1 MLHRF
6 LTGGESHG
14 PCLTVIVE
22 GFPAGLALPVEE
34 INRDLARRQGG
45 YGRSGRQRIEH
56 DEVTFLGGV
65 EGDATTGGPIV
76 MQIAN
81 RDYANFIKKEHPP
94 LTVPRPG
101 HADLVG
107 AIKYRLSDMRTAL
120 ERSSARETAARTAAG
135 AVAKQLLG
143 QFGVQVGSIITEI
156 GEVAAKDLDLSHPE
170 ALVEATGSSPVR
182 CPDPQATE
190 AMKARID
197 RARRTGDTV
206 GGVFVVWATGLPAG
220 LGSYAHWDRR
230 LDGLLAQAVMSIQ
243 AIKGVEI
250 GEAFENA
257 RMNGRDVHDQIYAGS
272 NGLERRTNRAGGLE
286 GGVTTGQ
293 VLLVR
298 AAMKP
303 ISTTINP
310 LQTVDLATGEET
322 TTQYQRSDFCAV
334 PAAGVVGEAMVAW
347 VLAEALHEKLGGDSL
362 DEMRER
368 FPSLLSEASTPS
380 ETLSKRKDTE
390 TQRTRKD

>member
-1 MLHRF
+1 MSHRF

-22 GFPAGLALPVEE
+22 GFPAGLPLPKEE
-34 INRDLARRQGG
+34 IDRDLVRRQGG
-45 YGRSGRQRIEH
+45 YGRSGRQHIER
-56 DEVTFLGGV
+56 DEVQFLGGV
-65 EGDATTGGPIV
+65 EAGVSTGGPIV

-81 RDYANFIKKEHPP
+81 RDHANFVKKEHPR
-94 LTVPRPG
+94 LTAPRPG

-107 AIKYRLSDMRTAL
+107 AVKYRLSDMRTAL

-135 AVAKQLLG
+135 AVAKLLLRE
-143 QFGVQVGSIITEI
+143 FGVRMGSAVTEI
-156 GEVAAKDLDLSHPE
+156 GGAVASGIDFSSPE
-170 ALVEATGSSPVR
+170 RLEEETENSPVR
-182 CPDPQATE
+182 CPDPEAAE

-197 RARRTGDTV
+197 NARRTGDTV
-206 GGVFVVWATGLPAG
+206 GGVFVVWAAGLPVG
-220 LGSYAHWDRR
+220 LGSYVHWDRR

-250 GEAFENA
+250 GDAFENA
-257 RMNGRDVHDQIYAGS
+257 RVNGRAVHDQIYMGDG
-272 NGLERRTNRAGGLE
+272 GLERRTNRAGGLE

-310 LQTVDLATGEET
+310 LQTVDVATGEET

-362 DEMRER
+362 AEMRER
-368 FPSLLSEASTPS
+368 FAALPSGAEVPLSGAPEVP
-380 ETLSKRKDTE
+380 R
-390 TQRTRKD
+390 

>member
-1 MLHRF
+1 MSHRF

-14 PCLTVIVE
+14 PALTVIIE
-22 GFPAGLALPVEE
+22 GFPAGLPVPEEE

-45 YGRSGRQRIEH
+45 YGRSGRQHIEH
-56 DEVTFLGGV
+56 DTAQFLGGIEAGV
-65 EGDATTGGPIV
+65 TTGGPIV

-81 RDYANFIKKEHPP
+81 RDYANFIKKEHPR
-94 LTVPRPG
+94 LTTPRPG

-135 AVAKQLLG
+135 SLSRLLLA
-143 QFGVQVGSIITEI
+143 QFGVKVGSIVTEI
-156 GEVAAKDLDLSHPE
+156 GGEAAREIDLSAPE
-170 ALVEATGSSPVR
+170 TLIEATESSPVR
-182 CPDPQATE
+182 CPDVEATE
-190 AMKARID
+190 RMKARID
-197 RARRTGDTV
+197 NARRTGDTV
-206 GGVFVVWATGLPAG
+206 GGVFVVWASGLPAG
-220 LGSYAHWDRR
+220 LGSYVHWDRR

-257 RMNGRDVHDQIYAGS
+257 RTNGRDVHDQIYPAS
-272 NGLERRTNRAGGLE
+272 NGHGLERRTNRAGGLE

-293 VLLVR
+293 VLCVR

-310 LQTVDLATGEET
+310 LQTVDVATGEPAA
-322 TTQYQRSDFCAV
+322 TQYQRSDFCAV

-362 DEMRER
+362 SEMQER
-368 FPSLLSEASTPS
+368 FPTLLADAK
-380 ETLSKRKDTE
+380 LGQKA
-390 TQRTRKD
+390 

>member
-1 MLHRF
+1 MIHRF

-14 PCLTVIVE
+14 PCLTTVVE
-22 GFPAGLALPVEE
+22 GFPAGLPLDVEQV
-34 INRDLARRQGG
+34 NGDLARRQGG

-56 DEVTFLGGV
+56 DEVQFLGGI
-65 EGDATTGGPIV
+65 EGAVTTGGPIV

-81 RDYANFIKKEHPP
+81 RDHANFLRRKAQFKEHPR
-94 LTVPRPG
+94 LTSPRPG

-107 AIKYRLSDMRTAL
+107 AVKYRYGDMRTAL

-135 AVAKQLLG
+135 AIAKQLLG
-143 QFGVQVGSIITEI
+143 RFGVQVGSIVTEI
-156 GEVAAKDLDLSHPE
+156 GGAIADVDLTSPQDLLEVTE
-170 ALVEATGSSPVR
+170 ASVVR

-190 AMKARID
+190 EMKARID
-197 RARRTGDTV
+197 YARRTGDTL
-206 GGVFVVWATGLPAG
+206 GGVFVVWATGLPIG
-220 LGSYAHWDRR
+220 LGTYVHWDRR

-250 GEAFENA
+250 GDAFENA
-257 RMNGRDVHDQIYAGS
+257 RRNGRDVHDQIYAGS

-286 GGVTTGQ
+286 GGVTNGQ
-293 VLLVR
+293 VLIVR

-310 LQTVDLATGEET
+310 LQTVDLATGEQT
-322 TTQYQRSDFCAV
+322 ATRYQRSDFCAV

-362 DEMRER
+362 EEMQER
-368 FPSLLSEASTPS
+368 FAML
-380 ETLSKRKDTE
+380 
-390 TQRTRKD
+390 RTTAELRA

>member
-1 MLHRF
+1 MMHRF

-14 PCLTVIVE
+14 PSLTVIVE
-22 GFPAGLALPVEE
+22 GFPAGVPVPPEE
-34 INRDLARRQGG
+34 VNRDLVRRQGG

-56 DEVTFLGGV
+56 DEAQFMGGV
-65 EGDATTGGPIV
+65 EKGISTGGPIV
-76 MQIAN
+76 IQIAN

-94 LTVPRPG
+94 LTAPRPG

-107 AIKYRLSDMRTAL
+107 AIKYGYSDMRTAL

-135 AVAKQLLG
+135 AVGKQLLA
-143 QFGVQVGSIITEI
+143 QFGVRVGSLVTEI
-156 GEVAAKDLDLSHPE
+156 GGAVARDVDLSSPE
-170 ALVEATGSSPVR
+170 RLAEATEGSPVR
-182 CPDPQATE
+182 CPDPEATE
-190 AMKARID
+190 QMKALID
-197 RARRTGDTV
+197 NARRTGDTL
-206 GGVFVVWATGLPAG
+206 GGVFVVWATGLPVG
-220 LGSYAHWDRR
+220 LGSYVHWDRR

-250 GEAFENA
+250 GDAFENA
-257 RMNGRDVHDQIYAGS
+257 RRNGRDVHDQIYVGNS
-272 NGLERRTNRAGGLE
+272 GPERHTNRAGGLE
-286 GGVTTGQ
+286 GGVTNGQ
-293 VLLVR
+293 PLIVR

-310 LQTVDLATGEET
+310 LQTVDLATGEQT

-362 DEMRER
+362 DELRER
-368 FPSLLSEASTPS
+368 FALLPST
-380 ETLSKRKDTE
+380 SKVAP
-390 TQRTRKD
+390 

>member
-1 MLHRF
+1 MTLHRF

-14 PCLTVIVE
+14 PALTVIVE
-22 GFPAGLALPVEE
+22 GFPAGLPLPEDV
-34 INRDLARRQGG
+34 INDDLHRRQGG
-45 YGRSGRQRIEH
+45 YGRSGRQHIER
-56 DEVTFLGGV
+56 DVVQFLGGV
-65 EGDATTGGPIV
+65 EGGVSTGGPIV

-81 RDYANFIKKEHPP
+81 RDHANFIKKEHPR
-94 LTVPRPG
+94 LTAPRPG

-107 AIKYRLSDMRTAL
+107 AIKYRLDDMRTAL
-120 ERSSARETAARTAAG
+120 ERSSARETAARGAAG
-135 AVAKQLLG
+135 AVARLLLR
-143 QFGVQVGSIITEI
+143 QFGVEVGSIVTEI
-156 GEVAAKDLDLSHPE
+156 GGAVAADIDFEHPE
-170 ALVEATGSSPVR
+170 RLVEATESSPVR
-182 CPDPQATE
+182 CPDPEATE

-197 RARRTGDTV
+197 HARRTGDTL
-206 GGVFVVWATGLPAG
+206 GGVFVVWATGLPVG
-220 LGSYAHWDRR
+220 LGSYVHWDRR

-250 GEAFENA
+250 GDAFENA
-257 RMNGRDVHDQIYAGS
+257 RRNGRSVHDEIFVGE
-272 NGLERRTNRAGGLE
+272 NGLERHTNRAGGLE

-310 LQTVDLATGEET
+310 LQTVDVATGEAT

-362 DEMRER
+362 AEMQER
-368 FPSLLSEASTPS
+368 AASLAGTV
-380 ETLSKRKDTE
+380 RVG
-390 TQRTRKD
+390 

>member
-1 MLHRF
+1 MAHRF

-14 PCLTVIVE
+14 PCLTLIVE
-22 GFPAGLALPVEE
+22 GFPSGLPLSPDEV
-34 INRDLARRQGG
+34 NPDLARRQGG
-45 YGRSGRQRIEH
+45 YGRSGRQHIER
-56 DEVTFLGGV
+56 DEAHFSGGV
-65 EGDATTGGPIV
+65 EAGLTTGGPIV

-81 RDYANFIKKEHPP
+81 RDYANFIKKERPRM
-94 LTVPRPG
+94 TSPRPG

-107 AIKYRLSDMRTAL
+107 AVKYRLNDMRTAL

-135 AVAKQLLG
+135 ALAKQLLSH
-143 QFGVQVGSIITEI
+143 FNVRVGSFVTEI
-156 GEVAAKDLDLSHPE
+156 GGVMADVPDLLSPGQLSEAAE
-170 ALVEATGSSPVR
+170 ESPVR

-190 AMKARID
+190 AMKALID
-197 RARRTGDTV
+197 NARRRGDTL
-206 GGVFVVWATGLPAG
+206 GGVFVVWATGLPVG
-220 LGSYAHWDRR
+220 LGSYVHWDRR

-257 RMNGRDVHDQIYAGS
+257 RMNGRDVHDQIYTGD
-272 NGLERRTNRAGGLE
+272 NGPERHTNRAGGLE
-286 GGVTTGQ
+286 GGVTNGQ
-293 VLLVR
+293 PLIVR

-310 LQTVDLATGEET
+310 LQTVDMATGEQT

-334 PAAGVVGEAMVAW
+334 PAAAVVGEAMVAW
-347 VLAEALHEKLGGDSL
+347 VLADALHEKLGGDSL

-368 FPSLLSEASTPS
+368 FPLLSTVAKMR
-380 ETLSKRKDTE
+380 L
-390 TQRTRKD
+390 

>member
-1 MLHRF
+1 MSHRF

-22 GFPAGLALPVEE
+22 GFPAGLPLPKEA
-34 INRDLARRQGG
+34 IDHDLVRRQGG
-45 YGRSGRQRIEH
+45 YGRSGRQHIER
-56 DEVTFLGGV
+56 DEVQFLGGV
-65 EGDATTGGPIV
+65 EAGVSTGGPIV

-81 RDYANFIKKEHPP
+81 RDHANFVRKEHPR
-94 LTVPRPG
+94 LTSPRPG

-107 AIKYRLSDMRTAL
+107 AVKYRLSDMRTAL

-135 AVAKQLLG
+135 AVAKLLLHE
-143 QFGVQVGSIITEI
+143 FGVRVGSVVTEI
-156 GEVAAKDLDLSHPE
+156 GGAVASGIDFSSPE
-170 ALVEATGSSPVR
+170 GLEEATENSPVR
-182 CPDPQATE
+182 CPDPEAAE

-197 RARRTGDTV
+197 NARRTGDTV
-206 GGVFVVWATGLPAG
+206 GGVFVVWAAGLPVG
-220 LGSYAHWDRR
+220 LGSYVHWDRR

-250 GEAFENA
+250 GDAFENA
-257 RMNGRDVHDQIYAGS
+257 RMNGRAVHDQIYMGDG
-272 NGLERRTNRAGGLE
+272 GLERRTNRAGGLE

-310 LQTVDLATGEET
+310 LQTVDVATGEET

-362 DEMRER
+362 AEMRER
-368 FPSLLSEASTPS
+368 FASLPSGVEVPLSGVPEVP
-380 ETLSKRKDTE
+380 R
-390 TQRTRKD
+390 

>member
-1 MLHRF
+1 MRIHRF

-14 PCLTVIVE
+14 PALTVIIE
-22 GFPAGLALPVEE
+22 GFPAGLPVPAEE

-45 YGRSGRQRIEH
+45 YGRSGRQHIEH
-56 DEVTFLGGV
+56 DEAQFLGGV
-65 EGDATTGGPIV
+65 ENGVTTGGPVV

-81 RDYANFIKKEHPP
+81 RDYANFIKKEHPR
-94 LTVPRPG
+94 LTTPRPG

-107 AIKYRLSDMRTAL
+107 AIKYRYSDMRTAL
-120 ERSSARETAARTAAG
+120 ERSSARETAARVAAG
-135 AVAKQLLG
+135 ALAKALLG
-143 QFGVQVGSIITEI
+143 AFGVKVGSLVTEI
-156 GEVAAKDLDLSHPE
+156 GEVITANIDLSAPDQ
-170 ALVEATGSSPVR
+170 LVEATEDSPVR
-182 CPDPQATE
+182 CPDPDATE
-190 AMKARID
+190 AMKLRID
-197 RARRTGDTV
+197 RARKTGDTV
-206 GGVFVVWATGLPAG
+206 GGVFVVWATGLPVG
-220 LGSYAHWDRR
+220 LGSYVHWDRR

-257 RMNGRDVHDQIYAGS
+257 RMNGRDVHDQIYPDDNKLVRHS
-272 NGLERRTNRAGGLE
+272 NRAGGLE

-293 VLLVR
+293 VLIVR

-310 LQTVDLATGEET
+310 LQTVDVATGEPAA
-322 TTQYQRSDFCAV
+322 TQYQRSDFCAV

-362 DEMRER
+362 EEMREHAAT
-368 FPSLLSEASTPS
+368 LTPGN
-380 ETLSKRKDTE
+380 EVKV
-390 TQRTRKD
+390 

>member
-14 PCLTVIVE
+14 PAVTVIVE
-22 GFPAGLALPVEE
+22 GFPAGLSLPEE
-34 INRDLARRQGG
+34 ELNRDLQRRQGG
-45 YGRSGRQRIEH
+45 YGRSGRQHIER
-56 DEVTFLGGV
+56 DTVLFLGGV
-65 EGDATTGGPIV
+65 ERGMSTGGPIV

-81 RDYANFIKKEHPP
+81 RDYANFIKKEHPR
-94 LTVPRPG
+94 LTSPRPG

-107 AIKYRLSDMRTAL
+107 AIKYRLDDMRTAL
-120 ERSSARETAARTAAG
+120 ERSSARETAARVAAG
-135 AVAKQLLG
+135 SVARLLLR
-143 QFGVQVGSIITEI
+143 QFGVEIGSIVTEI
-156 GEVAAKDLDLSHPE
+156 GGAQAADIDFTHPE
-170 ALVEATGSSPVR
+170 QWLEATESSPVR
-182 CPDPQATE
+182 CPDPAATE

-197 RARRTGDTV
+197 LARKTGDTM
-206 GGVFVVWATGLPAG
+206 GGVFVVWATGLPVG
-220 LGSYAHWDRR
+220 LGSYVHWDRR
-230 LDGLLAQAVMSIQ
+230 LDGLLAQAVMSVQ

-257 RMNGRDVHDQIYAGS
+257 RLNGRNVHDQIYMGS
-272 NGLERRTNRAGGLE
+272 DGPERRTNRAGGLE
-286 GGVTTGQ
+286 GGVTNGQ
-293 VLLVR
+293 ALLVR

-310 LQTVDLATGEET
+310 LETVDLATGEAA

-362 DEMRER
+362 AEMQER
-368 FPSLLSEASTPS
+368 SASLHDALRMEQVS
-380 ETLSKRKDTE
+380 
-390 TQRTRKD
+390 

>member
-1 MLHRF
+1 MTHRF

-22 GFPAGLALPVEE
+22 GFPAGLPLSAEE
-34 INRDLARRQGG
+34 VNRDLARRQGG
-45 YGRSGRQRIEH
+45 YGRSGRQHIEH
-56 DEVTFLGGV
+56 DEAQFLGGV
-65 EGDATTGGPIV
+65 EAGLTTGGPIV

-81 RDYANFIKKEHPP
+81 RDYANVIKKERPR
-94 LTVPRPG
+94 LTSPRPG

-107 AIKYRLSDMRTAL
+107 AIKYRLNDMRTAL

-135 AVAKQLLG
+135 AVAKQLLS
-143 QFGVQVGSIITEI
+143 QFNVRIGSLVTEI
-156 GEVAAKDLDLSHPE
+156 GGATAAG
-170 ALVEATGSSPVR
+170 LVLSSPEQLSEAAEASSVR
-182 CPDPQATE
+182 CPDPAATE
-190 AMKARID
+190 AMKALID
-197 RARRTGDTV
+197 NARRAGDTL
-206 GGVFVVWATGLPAG
+206 GGVFVVWATGLPVG
-220 LGSYAHWDRR
+220 LGSYVHWDRR

-257 RMNGRDVHDQIYAGS
+257 RMNGRDVHDQIYAGD
-272 NGLERRTNRAGGLE
+272 NGPERHTNRAGGLE
-286 GGVTTGQ
+286 GGVTNGQ
-293 VLLVR
+293 PLIVR

-310 LQTVDLATGEET
+310 LQTVDMATGEQT

-347 VLAEALHEKLGGDSL
+347 VLADALHEKLGGDSL

-368 FPSLLSEASTPS
+368 FPLLS
-380 ETLSKRKDTE
+380 
-390 TQRTRKD
+390 TQAKMRL